1 MKMSKPTVNLRIKEV
16 MEEKQISQKQLCAIT
31 GIPEE
36 SLCRQL
42 KRGKMNLDRLA
53 VIAQALNVDIRDLIS
68 TPVKKEVKGYV
79 EYGNDIYSFQT
90 FRRLKE
96 IVNILEEQINRPQKI
111 KEEADR
117 IRRMEKANISKV
129 KPSTQL
135 PTFEEIVLDRVE
147 TYDATV
153 QNCWSFRNAGDV
165 RDGVV
170 LDLGNMVSGYEFDML
185 GQHFLNSEAA
195 YIAGAYSLEGEQYA
209 DIQRMLSTWDN
220 GYTAKAVFRKQHN
233 EYTRLIR
240 QDWTQFNIQW
250 MLLVMWEKCKS
261 NSAFR
266 DILLSIPRDAVIIEN
281 STDVGTEDPTKSTS
295 TIWGC
300 WNRELMD
307 ARYVIEEDVANRT
320 SAKSK
325 KEIEYRQ
332 MVERNKIN
340 HIGIWHGKNLM
351 GKIHK
356 LCQIALLTNTE
367 PPIDYKLLGLNNVYL
382 NQKILFV
389 SETFCI

>member
-1 MKMSKPTVNLRIKEV
+1 MMTSKPTINLRIKEV
-16 MEEKQISQKQLCAIT
+16 MEEEQISQKQLCTIT

-36 SLCRQL
+36 SLSRQL

-68 TPVKKEVKGYV
+68 SPVKKEVKGYV

-90 FRRLKE
+90 FKRLKE

-117 IRRMEKANISKV
+117 IRRIEKANISKV

-195 YIAGAYSLEGEQYA
+195 YIAGAYSMEGERYA

-220 GYTAKAVFRKQHN
+220 GYTAKSVFRKQHN

-250 MLLVMWEKCKS
+250 MLLVIWEKCKS
-261 NSAFR
+261 NSTFR

-281 STDVGTEDPTKSTS
+281 STDVGAEDPTKSTS

-325 KEIEYRQ
+325 KEIERRQ

-340 HIGIWHGKNLM
+340 HIGIWRGKNLM

-367 PPIDYKLLGLNNVYL
+367 PPIDYNLLDSGHIYWFSYGLKYN
-382 NQKILFV
+382 I
-389 SETFCI
+389 

>member
-1 MKMSKPTVNLRIKEV
+1 
-16 MEEKQISQKQLCAIT
+16 
-31 GIPEE
+31 
-36 SLCRQL
+36 
-42 KRGKMNLDRLA
+42 MNLDRLA

-96 IVNILEEQINRPQKI
+96 IVNILEEQLNRPQKI
-111 KEEADR
+111 KEDADR

-250 MLLVMWEKCKS
+250 MLLVIWEKCKS

-266 DILLSIPRDAVIIEN
+266 DVLLSIPPDAVIIEN

-340 HIGIWHGKNLM
+340 HIGIWRGKNLM

-367 PPIDYKLLGLNNVYL
+367 PPIDYNVLDGGHIYWFSSGLKHN
-382 NQKILFV
+382 I
-389 SETFCI
+389 

>member
-90 FRRLKE
+90 IRRLKE
-96 IVNILEEQINRPQKI
+96 IVNILEEQLNRPQKI

-195 YIAGAYSLEGEQYA
+195 YIAGAYSLEGGQYA

-250 MLLVMWEKCKS
+250 MLLVIWEKCKS

-266 DILLSIPRDAVIIEN
+266 DI
-281 STDVGTEDPTKSTS
+281 
-295 TIWGC
+295 
-300 WNRELMD
+300 
-307 ARYVIEEDVANRT
+307 
-320 SAKSK
+320 
-325 KEIEYRQ
+325 Q
-332 MVERNKIN
+332 
-340 HIGIWHGKNLM
+340 
-351 GKIHK
+351 
-356 LCQIALLTNTE
+356 
-367 PPIDYKLLGLNNVYL
+367 
-382 NQKILFV
+382 
-389 SETFCI
+389 

>member
-209 DIQRMLSTWDN
+209 DIQRMLPTWDN

-250 MLLVMWEKCKS
+250 MLLVIWEKCKS

-340 HIGIWHGKNLM
+340 HIGIWCGKNLM

-367 PPIDYKLLGLNNVYL
+367 PPIDYKLIKEHNIYWLESLLIFN
-382 NQKILFV
+382 
-389 SETFCI
+389 

>member
-1 MKMSKPTVNLRIKEV
+1 MSKPTVNLRIKEV

-90 FRRLKE
+90 FKRLKE
-96 IVNILEEQINRPQKI
+96 IVNILEEQLNRPQKI
-111 KEEADR
+111 KEDADR

-170 LDLGNMVSGYEFDML
+170 LDLGNMVSGYEFEML
-185 GQHFLNSEAA
+185 GKHFLNSEAA

-250 MLLVMWEKCKS
+250 MLLVIWEKCKS

-266 DILLSIPRDAVIIEN
+266 DVLLSIPPDAVIIEN

-340 HIGIWHGKNLM
+340 HIGIWCGKNLM

-367 PPIDYKLLGLNNVYL
+367 PPIDYKLIKEHNIYWLESLLIFN
-382 NQKILFV
+382 
-389 SETFCI
+389 

>member
-68 TPVKKEVKGYV
+68 TPVKKEVEGYV

-90 FRRLKE
+90 FKRLKE
-96 IVNILEEQINRPQKI
+96 IVNILEEQLNRPQKI
-111 KEEADR
+111 KEDADR

-170 LDLGNMVSGYEFDML
+170 LDLGNMVSGYEFEML
-185 GQHFLNSEAA
+185 GKHFLNSEAA

-250 MLLVMWEKCKS
+250 MLLVIWEKCKS

-340 HIGIWHGKNLM
+340 HIGVWRGKNLM

-367 PPIDYKLLGLNNVYL
+367 PPIDYKLIKEHNIYWLELLLTLRVGD
-382 NQKILFV
+382 
-389 SETFCI
+389 E

>member
-1 MKMSKPTVNLRIKEV
+1 MMTSKPTINLRIKEV
-16 MEEKQISQKQLCAIT
+16 MEEKQISQKQLCTIT

-42 KRGKMNLDRLA
+42 KRRKMNLDRLA

-79 EYGNDIYSFQT
+79 EYGNNIYSFQT

-96 IVNILEEQINRPQKI
+96 IVNILEGQISRPQKI

-117 IRRMEKANISKV
+117 IRRMEKANRSKV
-129 KPSTQL
+129 KPLTQL
-135 PTFEEIVLDRVE
+135 PTFEEIVLDRIE
-147 TYDATV
+147 NYDATV

-170 LDLGNMVSGYEFDML
+170 LDLGNMGSGYEFDML

-195 YIAGAYSLEGEQYA
+195 YIAGAYSLAGKQYA

-220 GYTAKAVFRKQHN
+220 GYTAKSVFRKQHN

-250 MLLVMWEKCKS
+250 MLLVIWEKCKS
-261 NSAFR
+261 NSTFR

-281 STDVGTEDPTKSTS
+281 STDVGAEDPTKSTS

-325 KEIEYRQ
+325 KEIERRQ

-340 HIGIWHGKNLM
+340 HIGIWRGKNLM

-367 PPIDYKLLGLNNVYL
+367 PPIDYKLIKEHNIFWWDSLLTF
-382 NQKILFV
+382 KI
-389 SETFCI
+389 

>member
-1 MKMSKPTVNLRIKEV
+1 MSKPTINLRIKDV
-16 MEEKQISQKQLCAIT
+16 MEEKQISQKRLCAIT

-68 TPVKKEVKGYV
+68 TPIKKEVKGYV

-96 IVNILEEQINRPQKI
+96 IVNILEGQMNRPQKI
-111 KEEADR
+111 KEEADH
-117 IRRMEKANISKV
+117 IRQVEKANISKE
-129 KPSTQL
+129 KPSTQI

-153 QNCWSFRNAGDV
+153 QNCWSFRNAGDI
-165 RDGVV
+165 RENIV
-170 LDLGNMVSGYEFDML
+170 LNLGNMVSGYEFDMF
-185 GQHFLNSEAA
+185 GQHFLYSETA
-195 YIAGAYSLEGEQYA
+195 YIAGAYSLEGERYA

-220 GYTAKAVFRKQHN
+220 GYTAKSVFRKQHN

-240 QDWTQFNIQW
+240 QDWAQFNIQW
-250 MLLVMWEKCKS
+250 MLLVIWEKCKS
-261 NSAFR
+261 NSAFK
-266 DILLSIPRDAVIIEN
+266 DILLSIPRDAAIIEN

-307 ARYVIEEDVANRT
+307 ARSVIEEDVANRT

-332 MVERNKIN
+332 MIERNKIN
-340 HIGIWHGKNLM
+340 HIGKWKGKNLM
-351 GKIHK
+351 GKILK
-356 LCQIALLTNTE
+356 LCQIALLTNAN
-367 PPIDYKLLGLNNVYL
+367 PPINYKQLRNFNIYWNKHLLE
-382 NQKILFV
+382 I
-389 SETFCI
+389 

>member
-90 FRRLKE
+90 FKRLKE
-96 IVNILEEQINRPQKI
+96 IVNILEEQLNRPQKI
-111 KEEADR
+111 KEDADR

-170 LDLGNMVSGYEFDML
+170 LDLGNMVSGYEFEML
-185 GQHFLNSEAA
+185 GKHFLNSEAA

-250 MLLVMWEKCKS
+250 MLLVIWEKCKS

-266 DILLSIPRDAVIIEN
+266 DVLLSSPPDAVIIEN

-340 HIGIWHGKNLM
+340 HIGIWCGKNLM

-367 PPIDYKLLGLNNVYL
+367 PPIDYKLIKEHNIYWLESLLIFN
-382 NQKILFV
+382 
-389 SETFCI
+389 